1 MKNKHLFFLMLGLG
15 LVSLTLTGCGQVAP
29 TLAPTMVPSP
39 TLQSQPTEAPTE
51 PAAGFPTGKFV
62 EPGNEEAGFEFK
74 PDGTWRAFNSI
85 YTIGRGT
92 YSVKGDLYVEETN
105 SENCGTSPMSF
116 KYSFDGTN
124 LKFELTEESMN
135 DDCDGRKMSF
145 DGKTYVLAK

>member
-1 MKNKHLFFLMLGLG
+1 MKNKHLFFLMMGFV
-15 LVSLTLTGCGQVAP
+15 LVLLTLTACGPAEP
-29 TLAPTMVPSP
+29 TLAPTTIPIA
-39 TLQSQPTEAPTE
+39 TLQPTEAPTE
-51 PAAGFPTGKFV
+51 SAARFPTGKFV
-62 EPGNEEAGFEFK
+62 EPDNKEVGFEFN

-116 KYSFDGTN
+116 KYSFDGAN
-124 LKFELTEESMN
+124 LKFELTEKSMN

-145 DGKTYVLAK
+145 DGKTYVLTK

>member
-1 MKNKHLFFLMLGLG
+1 MKNKHLFFLMIGLI
-15 LVSLTLTGCGQVAP
+15 LVSLAMTACGPAAP
-29 TLAPTMVPSP
+29 TLAPTIVPSA
-39 TLQSQPTEAPTE
+39 TFQPTEAPTE
-51 PAAGFPTGKFV
+51 PAASFPTGKFV
-62 EPGNEEAGFEFK
+62 AADNEDAGYEFNS
-74 PDGTWRAFNSI
+74 DGTWRAFNSI

>member
-1 MKNKHLFFLMLGLG
+1 MKNKHLYLLVIGLLLVALVLMA
-15 LVSLTLTGCGQVAP
+15 CGPAAP
-29 TLAPTMVPSP
+29 TLAPTTVPSP
-39 TLQSQPTEAPTE
+39 TLQPTEAPTE
-51 PAAGFPTGKFV
+51 PAVTFPTGKFV
-62 EPGNEEAGFEFK
+62 ALDNEEAGFEFNA
-74 PDGTWRAFNSI
+74 DGTWRAFNSI

-92 YSVKGDLYVEETN
+92 YSVKGDLYIEEAN

-135 DDCDGRKMSF
+135 DNCDGRKMSF